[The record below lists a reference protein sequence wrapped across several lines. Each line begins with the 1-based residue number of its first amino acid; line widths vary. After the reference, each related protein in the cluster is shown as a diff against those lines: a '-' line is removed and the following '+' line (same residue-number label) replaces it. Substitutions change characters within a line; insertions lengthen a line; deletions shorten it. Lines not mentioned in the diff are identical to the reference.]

1 MSHLFIIFV
10 TKQYLYLKMI
20 SVEDKIEK
28 SIKSKQRGTLLFADD
43 FSQYGSPEA
52 IRQALKRLNTQKVIT
67 RIAQGI
73 YVRPQLSEFIGEIM
87 PSVEDVAQ
95 GIAKRD
101 KIKIIPTGTHALN
114 LLGLSTQ
121 IPLNLV
127 YLTDGAPREIQ
138 IGNRNIKL
146 KKTTPKNLMA
156 KGKISKLVIQALREI
171 GQKELIQELKLKII
185 ELLKQENKKELEHDI
200 SLAPV
205 WIRKIMKQAI

>member
-1 MSHLFIIFV
+1 
-10 TKQYLYLKMI
+10 MI

-28 SIKSKQRGTLLFADD
+28 SIKSKPRGTLLFADD

-52 IRQALKRLNTQKVIT
+52 VRQALKRLNTQKVIT

-73 YVRPQLSEFIGEIM
+73 YVRPQMSKFIGELM

-121 IPLNLV
+121 IPLKLV

-138 IGNRNIKL
+138 IGNRSIKL

-156 KGKISKLVIQALREI
+156 KGKISKLAIQALREI
-171 GQKELIQELKLKII
+171 GEKELPQKLKLKII
-185 ELLKQENKKELEHDI
+185 ELLKQENKKELAYDI

-205 WIRKIMKQAI
+205 WIKKIMQQAL

>member
-1 MSHLFIIFV
+1 
-10 TKQYLYLKMI
+10 MI

-28 SIKSKQRGTLLFADD
+28 SIKSKPRGTLLFADD

-52 IRQALKRLNTQKVIT
+52 VRQALKRLNTQKVIT

-73 YVRPQLSEFIGEIM
+73 YARPQLSEFIGEIM

-114 LLGLSTQ
+114 ILGLSTQ

-138 IGNRNIKL
+138 IGNRSIKL

-156 KGKISKLVIQALREI
+156 KGKISKLAIQALREI
-171 GQKELIQELKLKII
+171 GQKKLTQELKLKII

-205 WIRKIMKQAI
+205 WIRKIMQQAL

>member
-1 MSHLFIIFV
+1 
-10 TKQYLYLKMI
+10 MI

-28 SIKSKQRGTLLFADD
+28 SIKSKPRGTLLFADD
-43 FSQYGSPEA
+43 FSEYGSPEA
-52 IRQALKRLNTQKVIT
+52 VRQALKRLNEQKVIT

-73 YVRPQLSEFIGEIM
+73 YVRPQQSEFIGEIM

-95 GIAKRD
+95 AIAKRD

-127 YLTDGAPREIQ
+127 YLTDGAPREIR
-138 IGNRNIKL
+138 IGNRSIKL

-156 KGKISKLVIQALREI
+156 KGKISKLAIQALREI
-171 GQKELIQELKLKII
+171 GQKELTEELKLKVI
-185 ELLKQENKKELEHDI
+185 ELLKQENKKELAYDI

>member
-1 MSHLFIIFV
+1 
-10 TKQYLYLKMI
+10 MI
-20 SVEDKIEK
+20 SIEDKIEK
-28 SIKSKQRGTLLFADD
+28 SIKSKPRGTLLFADD
-43 FSQYGSPEA
+43 FSEYGSPEA
-52 IRQALKRLNTQKVIT
+52 VRQALKRLNEQKVIT

-73 YVRPQLSEFIGEIM
+73 YVRPQQSEFIGEIM

-95 GIAKRD
+95 AIAKRD

-127 YLTDGAPREIQ
+127 YLTDGAPREIR
-138 IGNRNIKL
+138 IGNRSIKL

-156 KGKISKLVIQALREI
+156 KGKISKLAIQALREI
-171 GQKELIQELKLKII
+171 GQKELTEELKLKVI
-185 ELLKQENKKELEHDI
+185 ELLKQENKKELAYDI